1 MKNNKL
7 HDLLTNLRLHG
18 IKAAVDT
25 ELAQAEKEGSPT
37 TEVLLRL
44 LTQEYAFRQQ
54 RSFDYRIGQAKIPW
68 DWTLTT
74 FPFDRQ
80 PGVNKA
86 QIMSLAQLD
95 FIQRAENIVLIGN
108 TGTGKSGI
116 AVGILRQALIEGYRG
131 RFYTAQD
138 LLDELYTSLAD
149 RNTSKLIKKLS
160 KYDLL
165 VIDEL
170 GYLTLNKEQVNA
182 FFKLMSER
190 YGRKGTIITTNLQ
203 YEAWYEL
210 FNRKELVDALLDRLR
225 HRCITINIDGPSLR
239 APVQL

>member
-7 HDLLTNLRLHG
+7 HDLLTTLRLHG
-18 IKAAVDT
+18 IKAAVDS
-25 ELAQAEKEGSPT
+25 ELARAEKQGST
-37 TEVLLRL
+37 TAEVLLRL
-44 LTQEYAFRQQ
+44 LSQEYAYRQQ

-68 DWTLTT
+68 DWTLTS

-149 RNTSKLIKKLS
+149 RNTSRLIKKLS
-160 KYDLL
+160 RYDLL

-182 FFKLMSER
+182 FFKLMNER

-210 FNRKELVDALLDRLR
+210 FNRKDLVDALLDRLR

-239 APVQL
+239 VPVQT

>member
-7 HDLLTNLRLHG
+7 HDLLTTLRLHG
-18 IKAAVDT
+18 IKAAVDS
-25 ELAQAEKEGSPT
+25 ELAQAEKQGSPT
-37 TEVLLRL
+37 AEVLLRL
-44 LTQEYAFRQQ
+44 LSQEYAYRQQ
-54 RSFDYRIGQAKIPW
+54 RSFDYRLGQAKIPW

-80 PGVNKA
+80 PGLNKV

-95 FIQRAENIVLIGN
+95 FVQRAENIVLIGN

-131 RFYTAQD
+131 RFYAAQD

-149 RNTSKLIKKLS
+149 RNTSKLINKLS
-160 KYDLL
+160 RYDLL

-170 GYLTLNKEQVNA
+170 GYLTINKEQVNA

-190 YGRKGTIITTNLQ
+190 YGRKATIITTNLP

-210 FNRKELVDALLDRLR
+210 FNRKDLVDALLDRLR

-239 APVQL
+239 APVQT